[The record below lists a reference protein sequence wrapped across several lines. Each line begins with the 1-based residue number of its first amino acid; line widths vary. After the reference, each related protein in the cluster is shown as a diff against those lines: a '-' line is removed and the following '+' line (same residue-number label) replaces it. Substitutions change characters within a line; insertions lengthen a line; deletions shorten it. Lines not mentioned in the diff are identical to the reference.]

1 MSIIS
6 VCEVSTP
13 GGEEGGRPQR
23 WHVFVYNW
31 EITSAADD
39 AEYVSLEC
47 SATFLLI
54 SSEIQDKIQTQHTC
68 DNVVV
73 S

>member
-13 GGEEGGRPQR
+13 GGEEGGDHRGDMCL
-23 WHVFVYNW
+23 FT
-31 EITSAADD
+31 IDD

-54 SSEIQDKIQTQHTC
+54 SSEIQDMIQTQHTC
-68 DNVVV
+68 DSVVV